1 VKRQYRITRANDF
14 RRVRQ
19 NSRTYTHPLIRIL
32 VCDEPGEQRRVG
44 IIVSKSVGSAV
55 TRNLVK
61 RRIRSVADE
70 FIQKLNIEAELLI
83 IANPLSAKAD
93 YQQIRQAIMDAL
105 RKAELLME

>member
-1 VKRQYRITRANDF
+1 M
-14 RRVRQ
+14 RQ